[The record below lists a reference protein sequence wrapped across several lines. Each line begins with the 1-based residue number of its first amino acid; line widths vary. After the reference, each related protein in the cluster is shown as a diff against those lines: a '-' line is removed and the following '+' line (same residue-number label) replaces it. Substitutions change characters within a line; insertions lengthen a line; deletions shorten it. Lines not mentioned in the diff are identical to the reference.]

1 MNDNNQCC
9 GTCRHHK
16 PFDGEWCC
24 DNEES
29 DGYALTTAYDDFCEE
44 YEGKEDAE

>member
-1 MNDNNQCC
+1 MKNNNQCC

-16 PFDGEWCC
+16 PFVGEFGC

-29 DGYALTTAYDDFCEE
+29 EGYGLATQYDDYCEE
-44 YEGKEDAE
+44 YELKESEG

>member
-1 MNDNNQCC
+1 MQDNQCC

-16 PFDGEWCC
+16 PFADEWGC

-29 DGYALTTAYDDFCEE
+29 EAYGLETAYDDYCEE
-44 YEGKEDAE
+44 YEEKEEHE